1 MALRKGTRS
10 GPGGRVHAEVPA
22 ARGTA
27 FAAIYALVRRI
38 PRGRVM
44 TYGQISSLLGGRL
57 SPVAVGWM
65 IHRCPD
71 DVPWQ
76 RVVNAAGACST
87 DRRGDMP
94 PGLQRALLEA
104 EGVRF
109 RRNGTLELERY
120 RYDPPVRRTL
130 RPRPPVRRR
139 QREKRG

>member
-1 MALRKGTRS
+1 MRRS
-10 GPGGRVHAEVPA
+10 ARPSGRVHGEVRG
-22 ARGTA
+22 ARQSAWEAVYG
-27 FAAIYALVRRI
+27 IVRRI

-44 TYGQISSLLGGRL
+44 TYGQISTILGGLL
-57 SPVAVGWM
+57 SPRAVGWAM
-65 IHRCPD
+65 YGSPD
-71 DVPWQ
+71 DLPWQ

-104 EGVRF
+104 EGVKF

-139 QREKRG
+139 QREKRR